1 MSAKSTN
8 ILIRKASKQDI
19 SAIFSLVED
28 LAEYE
33 NALDKVKVDVD
44 YYIKEWEQNTF
55 HAIVADKD
63 GEVIGTCIYYMTF
76 STWKGRC
83 VYLEDFVVREQ
94 FRKHGVGQLLYNALL
109 EESKTMDA
117 TMIRW
122 QVLDWNNP
130 AIKFY
135 EKNEAIIDKE
145 WWNCKVYF

>member
-1 MSAKSTN
+1 MNAKSTN